1 MASNFIAHP
10 PCRVNNYA
18 PKCTQIFA
26 TRAAAEQQK
35 RASTPLRPFHRNQT
49 KETPAKNAS
58 RFSALQIRIELMAR
72 GWESKAVEGQVQ
84 EFQSKEDR
92 QNKKQVSQDQ
102 IETRRKRGVLLLSR
116 ARVEK
121 QLQASQGPRYRE
133 QLERALADL
142 DAQLAQLP
150 TDAK

>member
-1 MASNFIAHP
+1 
-10 PCRVNNYA
+10 
-18 PKCTQIFA
+18 
-26 TRAAAEQQK
+26 
-35 RASTPLRPFHRNQT
+35 
-49 KETPAKNAS
+49 
-58 RFSALQIRIELMAR
+58 MAR

-92 QNKKQVSQDQ
+92 SNKKQISQDQ
-102 IETRRKRGVLLLSR
+102 LETRRKRGVLLLSR

-121 QLQASQGPRYRE
+121 QLQSSQGARYRE